1 MMKKLLGIICAG
13 IVAFSLAACGGASPS
28 DAVDHMLKAVKSQD
42 TDTVK
47 SYYDG
52 DVDSALGDITSLFN
66 QKASKDLTDDQKAI
80 LKKLTDKLLDFDY
93 SVGEEKINGDTA
105 TVSVK
110 FTTYK
115 FGSMFDSMLSEYMQ
129 KAFTYAFS
137 DTDLSDEKTEEL
149 LYDSLEKQ
157 LDQLKEKNYTK
168 TVDINLKKTDDGW
181 KIKKLNGDEIDA
193 ITGGVYSTMETW
205 SKAFG
210 SGEDK

>member
-1 MMKKLLGIICAG
+1 MKKLLGLICAG
-13 IVAFSLAACGGASPS
+13 IAAFSLAACGSVSPS

-42 TDTVK
+42 ADTVK

-52 DVDSALGDITSLFN
+52 DVDTALGDFTSIFDEN
-66 QKASKDLTDDQKAI
+66 TSEDLTDDQKAI
-80 LKKLTDKLLDFDY
+80 LKKLTNKLLDFDY
-93 SVGEEKINGDTA
+93 SIGEEKISGDSA

-115 FGSMFDSMLSEYMQ
+115 FGSMFDSVLSEYMQ

-137 DTDLSDEKTEEL
+137 DTEVSDEKTEEF

-168 TVDINLKKTDDGW
+168 TVDISLKKTDDGW
-181 KIKKLNGDEIDA
+181 KVEKLDGDEIDA

-205 SKAFG
+205 SKAFD
-210 SGEDK
+210 SGESK